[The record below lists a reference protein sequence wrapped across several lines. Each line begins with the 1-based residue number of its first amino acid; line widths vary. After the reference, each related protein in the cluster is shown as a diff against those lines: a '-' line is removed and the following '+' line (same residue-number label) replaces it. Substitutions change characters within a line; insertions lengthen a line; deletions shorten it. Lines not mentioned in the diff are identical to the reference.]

1 MFIALSLN
9 HYLMSV
15 VKSIILAPIHPKS
28 ASYNW
33 CLRILQCSWERGE
46 WGPGWRPAKKGQHG
60 RRVFVDVIAVS
71 SSNNKCLQDIEKMC
85 WVGLT
90 PVGRA
95 AQAWAY
101 LLSGSWGSSSTK
113 PLMLYL
119 KPLLVQGTGR
129 NRSKSGPYFLEVSCI
144 CFQNVCGLSL
154 AFMTIWQRITVLQN
168 CGKSLRQLRS

>member
-1 MFIALSLN
+1 MIWVMDSIPWVRCASGNVLSINAHAKIYALSLN

-71 SSNNKCLQDIEKMC
+71 SSNNKCLQNIQKMC
-85 WVGLT
+85 WAGLT

-95 AQAWAY
+95 AQAWPP
-101 LLSGSWGSSSTK
+101 LFSGSWGSSSTK

-119 KPLLVQGTGR
+119 YLRMYWIWFMVWFSGCHILL
-129 NRSKSGPYFLEVSCI
+129 
-144 CFQNVCGLSL
+144 
-154 AFMTIWQRITVLQN
+154 
-168 CGKSLRQLRS
+168 